1 MAAKSTLFQQA
12 QKEIRRL
19 KRATKRAEK
28 RGYIFDLPFGRTK
41 SGAEKTR
48 YTQKEVEKLS
58 QLHLKDLYKYSKYGS
73 EKAGYVS
80 GEEARKSE
88 AKWQAQ
94 QASRARWE
102 KYREKIRIREKI
114 EHERFMRDLYED
126 TSYKSI
132 SRTIIDNCMDRK
144 NWRYTDKY
152 YERFNELVKRRMSET
167 SINEVAEVFQK
178 MLNEG
183 VLSQIQR
190 HYKPEDFF
198 IDIETFQEY
207 FNEMIPEENDEMLEE
222 ENEEFED
229 YEGDDFEEIFG

>member
-28 RGYIFDLPFGRTK
+28 RGYVFDLPFGKTK
-41 SGAEKTR
+41 SGEAKTK
-48 YTQKEVEKLS
+48 YTRKEVEKLH
-58 QLHLKDLYKYSKYGS
+58 QLHLRDLYKYSKYGS

-88 AKWQAQ
+88 ASWQAK
-94 QASRARWE
+94 QASYARWE
-102 KYREKIRIREKI
+102 KYREKQRRIERI
-114 EHERFMRDLYED
+114 EQERCLRDLYD
-126 TSYKSI
+126 DMSYKSI
-132 SRTIIDNCMDRK
+132 SRTIIDNCMERK

-167 SINEVAEVFQK
+167 STNEVAEVFQK
-178 MLNEG
+178 MLSEG

-222 ENEEFED
+222 ENEEFGD